1 MDLGVIILAGGLPAR
16 GLWEICQKRM
26 IDIVL
31 NAVLGIDPNEIVLVG
46 DRSWINE
53 FQNPSVT
60 KLECAGSM
68 IENLKAGLRTL
79 KTKQVLI
86 ITCDLPFVTDIAI
99 RKFIAEASS
108 LSADLVYS
116 ICTKYECQALAPGM
130 KRTCVGLRDGVF
142 TGGNAFYIKN
152 REALKDKFDLVESAY
167 AMRKKPM
174 KLAGMLGGWA
184 IANIII
190 SKLIGICCLSVGDLE
205 TTAAKAF
212 GLSLRACVSHP
223 SLGSD
228 VDTMQQLVVA
238 EGIVK
243 TR

>member
-31 NAVLGIDPNEIVLVG
+31 NAVLGIDPTEIVLVG

-53 FQNPSVT
+53 FQNPSIT

-79 KTKQVLI
+79 TTKQVLI

-99 RKFIAEASS
+99 RKFVAEASS

-116 ICTKYECQALAPGM
+116 ICTKDDCQALAPGM
-130 KRTCVGLRDGVF
+130 KRTCVGLRDGIF
-142 TGGNAFYIKN
+142 TGGNAFYIRD
-152 REALKDKFDLVESAY
+152 RETLNDKFDLVESAY
-167 AMRKKPM
+167 AMRKEPK
-174 KLAGMLGGWA
+174 KLAGMLGGWV

-190 SKLIGICCLSVGDLE
+190 SKLIGTCFLSVEDLE
-205 TTAAKAF
+205 ATATKAF
-212 GLSLRACVSHP
+212 GLSLRACVSEP

-228 VDTMQQLVVA
+228 VDTDEQLEA
-238 EGIVK
+238 ARK
-243 TR
+243 